1 MKEGWHDDNYLQ
13 LFDSSEISSVTESY
27 RLDKY
32 LPGFSVVGLL
42 SWDDLIVRDN
52 KGSLF
57 SVPTVPLGPEHLK
70 RLTFQLPTSP
80 LISDLRFIGKVKW
93 YIKPILFGGNPTAA
107 DNISWVDSAQHCQL
121 VVWWNDQYH
130 SQKA

>member
-13 LFDSSEISSVTESY
+13 LFDPTEISSVTDSY
-27 RLDKY
+27 CLDKF

-42 SWDDLIVRDN
+42 SWDDLIVRDA
-52 KGSLF
+52 KDRLF
-57 SVPTVPLGPEHLK
+57 SVPAVPLGLEHLK
-70 RLTFQLPTSP
+70 QLTFQLPTVP

-93 YIKPILFGGNPTAA
+93 YIKPLLFGGDPNTT
-107 DNISWVDSAQHCQL
+107 DNISWVDYAQHPQL

-130 SQKA
+130 SCKA